1 VRITSTARIAGNQV
15 LSTSPSQLDLVG
27 RSSSTTAPP
36 ATGYHTRHGSE
47 VLTALHDLR
56 GALERRPTREATT
69 PATAAVAAVLGADL
83 ELLLI
88 RRAEHERDPWSGHVS
103 FPGGRVDPGDRGPL
117 EAAMRET
124 LEEVGLALAPELSVG
139 ALDDLTA
146 VGGRPGLVV
155 RPYVF
160 VLPVPIPTLVPN
172 GEVAATLTVP
182 LETLLA
188 DTHRSTMTWQ
198 RDGVTATLPAVQL
211 GPHRLWGMTL
221 RMVDDLLDRIDG
233 RGTGLR
239 RIRT

>member
-1 VRITSTARIAGNQV
+1 VTAIDDIV
-15 LSTSPSQLDLVG
+15 
-27 RSSSTTAPP
+27 
-36 ATGYHTRHGSE
+36 
-47 VLTALHDLR
+47 
-56 GALERRPTREATT
+56 GALATRPSREATT
-69 PATAAVAAVLGADL
+69 PATAAVAAVVTPTL

-88 RRAEHERDPWSGHVS
+88 LRARHERDPWSGHVS
-103 FPGGRVDPGDRGPL
+103 FPGGRVDPTDGGPL
-117 EAAMRET
+117 AAAVRET
-124 LEEVGLALAPELSVG
+124 REEVGLELAPELCVG

-160 VLPVPIPTLVPN
+160 VLPRPLPPLVPN
-172 GEVAATLTVP
+172 GEVAETLIVP

-188 DTHRSTMTWQ
+188 DTDRSTMTWQ
-198 RDGVTATLPAVQL
+198 RDGVTATLPAVAL

-239 RIRT
+239 RLRS

>member
-1 VRITSTARIAGNQV
+1 M
-15 LSTSPSQLDLVG
+15 
-27 RSSSTTAPP
+27 
-36 ATGYHTRHGSE
+36 
-47 VLTALHDLR
+47 TALGDIL
-56 GALERRPTREATT
+56 GALATRPSREAAT
-69 PATAAVAAVLGADL
+69 PPTAAVAAVVTPTR

-88 RRAEHERDPWSGHVS
+88 LRAQHERDPWSGHVS
-103 FPGGRVDPGDRGPL
+103 FPGGRVDPADAGAL
-117 EAAMRET
+117 AAAIRET
-124 LEEVGLALAPELSVG
+124 REEVGLALSPDLCVG

-160 VLPVPIPTLVPN
+160 AFPESLPPLVPN
-172 GEVAATLTVP
+172 GEVAETLLVP
-182 LETLLA
+182 LDTLLA

-198 RDGVTATLPAVQL
+198 RDGVTATLPSVAL

-239 RIRT
+239 RIRSA

>member
-1 VRITSTARIAGNQV
+1 MTAIV
-15 LSTSPSQLDLVG
+15 DV
-27 RSSSTTAPP
+27 
-36 ATGYHTRHGSE
+36 
-47 VLTALHDLR
+47 V
-56 GALERRPTREATT
+56 GALAARPSREAIT
-69 PATAAVAAVLGADL
+69 PATAAVAAVLTTDL
-83 ELLLI
+83 DLLLI
-88 RRAEHERDPWSGHVS
+88 VRAQHERDPWSGHVS
-103 FPGGRVDPGDRGPL
+103 FPGGRVDPTDAGPL

-124 LEEVGLALAPELSVG
+124 REEVGLALEPGMLVG

-160 VLPVPIPTLVPN
+160 VFPRPLPTLVPN
-172 GEVAATLTVP
+172 GEVAETVLVP
-182 LETLLA
+182 LPTLLA

-198 RDGVTATLPAVQL
+198 RDGVTATLPAVAI

-239 RIRT
+239 RIRSG